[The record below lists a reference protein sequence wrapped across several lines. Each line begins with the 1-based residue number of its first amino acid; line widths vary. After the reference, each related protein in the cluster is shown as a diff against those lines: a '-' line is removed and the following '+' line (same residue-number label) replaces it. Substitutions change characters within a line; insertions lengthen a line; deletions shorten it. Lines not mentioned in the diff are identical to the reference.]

1 MPLLTGPLAH
11 SLLRQ
16 RLAPDAVPAPPLPR
30 HALQPE
36 PRAGIV
42 AGCWPGLCAAETDLP
57 LWQAEWTPALRRYA
71 AILDLVPQ
79 QLGERQ
85 ILGVG
90 AGGAREPGDWQPE
103 LAAAMASQLLAL
115 PQDQPAE
122 RIRRRLPMIATW
134 VASRLRAG
142 ETACLPSVGPAGQGR
157 WDMRSNHEA
166 YAGFFSIEE
175 ARLRH
180 LRHDGSWT
188 PDLLRAVFVSGDATV
203 VLPWD
208 PLRDRVMLIDQFRA
222 GPALRGDA
230 QPWLY
235 ETVAGRVDAQETPA
249 DAALREAV
257 EEAGLRIHRLIPG
270 PHNYP
275 SPGAVAEYL
284 YLYIGIA
291 DLPDEAAGI
300 GGLDSEDEDIRS
312 HLIPR
317 AELTRMALAGEIR
330 NGPLLN
336 LALWLELRHQALR
349 RDA

>member
-11 SLLRQ
+11 PLLRQ
-16 RLAPDAVPAPPLPR
+16 RLAPKAVPAKPLPR
-30 HALQPE
+30 HALRPE

-42 AGCWPGLCAAETDLP
+42 AGCWPGLTAADADLP
-57 LWQAEWTPALRRYA
+57 LWKTDWTPALRRYA
-71 AILDLVPQ
+71 AILDLVPHQ
-79 QLGERQ
+79 VGDCE

-90 AGGAREPGDWQPE
+90 PQGAAEPGDWQPE
-103 LAAAMASQLLAL
+103 LAAAMAAQLLAL

-122 RIRRRLPMIATW
+122 QIRRRLPMIATW

-142 ETACLPSVGPAGQGR
+142 ETAGLPGVGPAGQGR
-157 WDMRSNHEA
+157 WDLRENREA

-175 ARLRH
+175 ARLCH

-188 PDLLRAVFVSGDATV
+188 PELLRAVFVSGDATV

-208 PLRDRVMLIDQFRA
+208 PRRDRVMLIDQFRA

-249 DAALREAV
+249 EAALREAV
-257 EEAGLRIHRLIPG
+257 EEAGLRIEKLIAG

-291 DLPDEAAGI
+291 DLPDDAAGI
-300 GGLDSEDEDIRS
+300 GGLASEDEDIRS

-336 LALWLELRHQALR
+336 LALWLELRHEALR
-349 RDA
+349 QGA